1 MTTDS
6 AAFRAERVTSD
17 GTGRRIELVGVVA
30 WVGAGL
36 PPTTLAS
43 TKVLGGEDTVVA
55 PGFIDLQVNGYYSG
69 HDCAEGADAIAFIAA
84 RLPETGVTSF
94 LPPRSQLRWMSWPG
108 SRSPAPRPGRG
119 KSSPPECWERMW
131 KDHSSIPTTWAPT
144 TAR

>member
-1 MTTDS
+1 VTADS

-55 PGFIDLQVNGYYSG
+55 PGFIDLQVNVYYSG
-69 HDCAEGADAIAFIAA
+69 HDCAEGGGRHRVHRGTAA
-84 RLPETGVTSF
+84 RDGRHKLPATAIT
-94 LPPRSQLRWMSWPG
+94 
-108 SRSPAPRPGRG
+108 APLD
-119 KSSPPECWERMW
+119 EL
-131 KDHSSIPTTWAPT
+131 
-144 TAR
+144 ARFPVACAEAGAR